1 MSRDVYGDALFDYKE
16 KGELSHPLLLH
27 SSYGD
32 IEEMPVEVFYRQDED
47 IPELE
52 FIALS
57 LCDGKVLD
65 VGAGTGVHAL
75 YLQEKGFDVTALE
88 ISEIACNIMRERGV
102 GKVVHGDFF
111 QYGGEEKYDTLLFL
125 MNGIGIAGTL
135 EGFRK
140 VLQHAKTLMSDRGQ
154 LLFDSSDISYLYE
167 EYKIK
172 RPEHYFGEINFQYE
186 YKEQKGESF
195 KWLYIDQQTLIKI
208 AREEGWVVQILFED
222 ENDQYLVRMETFKGD
237 STSLRGGT
245 TKQSFD

>member
-1 MSRDVYGDALFDYKE
+1 MARDVYGEALYDYKE
-16 KGELSHPLLLH
+16 KGELTHPLLLH

-32 IEEMPVEVFYRQDED
+32 IEEMPVEVFYREEDD

-52 FIALS
+52 YIALS

-102 GKVVHGDFF
+102 QHVVNQDFF
-111 QYGGEEKYDTLLFL
+111 QLKDQTYDTLLFL

-135 EGFRK
+135 EGFK
-140 VLQHAKTLMSDRGQ
+140 NLLYHAKTLLTDRGQ

-172 RPEHYFGEINFQYE
+172 RPEYYFGEINFQYE
-186 YKEQKGESF
+186 YKDQKGEPF
-195 KWLYIDQQTLIKI
+195 KWLYIDQQTLIKT
-208 AREEGWVVQILFED
+208 AHELNWVVQVLFED
-222 ENDQYLVRMETFKGD
+222 DNDQYLVRMEP
-237 STSLRGGT
+237 RN
-245 TKQSFD
+245 

>member
-1 MSRDVYGDALFDYKE
+1 MARDVYGEALYDYKE
-16 KGELSHPLLLH
+16 KGELTHPLLLH

-32 IEEMPVEVFYRQDED
+32 IEEMPVEVFYREEDD

-52 FIALS
+52 YIALS

-88 ISEIACNIMRERGV
+88 ISTIACNIMRERGV
-102 GKVVHGDFF
+102 QHVVNQDFF
-111 QYGGEEKYDTLLFL
+111 QLKDQTYDTLLFL

-135 EGFRK
+135 EGFK
-140 VLQHAKTLMSDRGQ
+140 NLLQHAKTLLTDRGQ

-172 RPEHYFGEINFQYE
+172 RPEYYFGEINFQYE
-186 YKEQKGESF
+186 YKDHKGEPF
-195 KWLYIDQQTLIKI
+195 KWLYIDQQTLIKT
-208 AREEGWVVQILFED
+208 AHELNWVVQVLFED
-222 ENDQYLVRMETFKGD
+222 DNDQYLVRMEP
-237 STSLRGGT
+237 RN
-245 TKQSFD
+245 